1 MAKAKINSI
10 EILISKALIDSYIN
24 QNKSALVNNV
34 LRKCDDMKEAIDL
47 FIKHGYIYIYIYI
60 YILKCRR
67 NTDSKNPK
75 VLKTNV

>member
-1 MAKAKINSI
+1 
-10 EILISKALIDSYIN
+10 
-24 QNKSALVNNV
+24 
-34 LRKCDDMKEAIDL
+34 MKEAIDL
-47 FIKHGYIYIYIYI
+47 FIKHGYI

>member
-47 FIKHGYIYIYIYI
+47 FIKHGYIYIN
-60 YILKCRR
+60 ILKCRR